1 MNLHPSFIAPRYDGY
16 NFANLPATIQ
26 YWLTGQAAPALAS
39 DVLGKYAR
47 QYDVVFSFFIDSLG
61 WDFFQTHAGEYAFFK
76 HLKKN
81 GRVSKITSQF
91 PSTTAAHVTCIHTGL
106 PVGQSG
112 VYEWQYYEP
121 KLDAVIA
128 PLLFSFAGTLERDT
142 LKPARVDPK
151 TLYPKQTFYNA
162 LAARGVK
169 SYSFGW
175 RGITPST
182 YSSVVMRGA
191 EMRSFLTLPEG
202 LVNVAAHAQHAT
214 TPTYLFFYYGDIDT
228 MCHHHGP
235 YSLETRAQIET
246 FAHAMEHWFLPFVE
260 NLDKRALLILYADH
274 GHMSVTPENTRYLN
288 TDKKLKKI
296 VRMLRTDAR
305 GNVLVPAGSP
315 RDPFLYVRDECLDE
329 AQEFLTDELEGYA
342 DVVRTS
348 DLLNAGYFGKL
359 PVCAEL
365 LARLGNLV
373 ILPHP
378 NNCVWWYEEKKFAQ
392 RYLGHHGGLT
402 RTEMEIPLAL
412 LDLTP

>member
-1 MNLHPSFIAPRYDGY
+1 MNLHPSCIAPQYDGRC
-16 NFANLPATIQ
+16 FANLPATIQ
-26 YWLTGQAAPALAS
+26 YWLTGQGAPALAP
-39 DVLGKYAR
+39 DVMGKFAR
-47 QYDVVFSFFIDSLG
+47 QYDVVLSFFIDSLG
-61 WDFFQTHAGEYAFFK
+61 WEFFQTYVNEYAFFK

-81 GRVSKITSQF
+81 GRVEKITSQF

-121 KLDAVIA
+121 KLDAVIT

-142 LKPARVDPK
+142 LNPANVDPK
-151 TLYPKQTFYNA
+151 TLYPKQTFYNI
-162 LAARGVK
+162 LAAQGVK

-175 RGITPST
+175 RGFTPST

-191 EMRSFLTLPEG
+191 ELRSFLTLPEG
-202 LVNVAAHAQHAT
+202 LLNVAAHAQHAT
-214 TPTYLFFYYGDIDT
+214 SPTYLFFYFGDIDT

-235 YSLETRAQIET
+235 RSLEARAQIET
-246 FAHAMEHWFLPFVE
+246 FAHAMEQWFLPFVE

-296 VRMLRTDAR
+296 VPMLRTDAR

-329 AQEFLTDELEGYA
+329 AHAFLADELEGYA
-342 DVVRTS
+342 DVVKTR
-348 DLLNAGYFGKL
+348 DLVNAGYFGKL
-359 PVCAEL
+359 PISATL
-365 LARLGNLV
+365 RGRLGNLV
-373 ILPHP
+373 ILAHPH
-378 NNCVWWYEEKKFAQ
+378 NCVWWYEKNKFAQ
-392 RYLGHHGGLT
+392 RFFGHHGGLT

-412 LDLTP
+412 LDLSP